1 MGGRAGESPEGARE
15 AAPKP
20 RWQFWIDRG
29 GTFTDV
35 VARSP
40 EGVLHTRKLLSQDPK
55 RNSDAALHGIRSL
68 LALPADAE
76 IPGDRIESV
85 KMGTTVAT
93 NALLER
99 QGERCLLLITRGFG
113 DALRIGYQDRPD
125 LFARHIVL
133 PDPLYEAVVEVDER
147 MGVDGGVL
155 RAPELETLRADLQN
169 AFDRGL
175 RAVAIVF
182 LHAYRHPTHEREA
195 ARLAREVGFSQISA
209 SHEVSPLQKLVGR
222 GDTTVVDA
230 YLSPI
235 LRRHVNQVARALGGS
250 RLMFMRSSGGLTS
263 ARLFQ
268 GKDSILSGPAGGIVG
283 AARTAARA
291 GFGKIISFDMGGTST
306 DVAHYDGEFERS
318 FETRLAGVR
327 MRAPMLKIHSVAAG
341 GGSILHFDGSR
352 YRVGPRSAGAH
363 PGPACYRSGG
373 PLTVTD
379 CNLMLGRL
387 SSAHFPKVFGPNA
400 DQAVDRELVEE
411 RFAELAREIREATGD
426 TRSPAQ
432 VAQGFRR
439 IAVENMANA
448 IVKISTQRG
457 YDVTEY
463 TLCCFGGA
471 GGQHACELADTLG
484 MDRIFVHPLAGVL
497 SAYGM
502 GLAEISAL
510 RERQM
515 GAPLDEAL
523 SPRLDEAFAEL
534 RETTRAELSNQGIP
548 DEKMRFH
555 PRLLL
560 RYEGSDSSL
569 SVDLASAQAMREA
582 FEATHRRRFGFA
594 TPERA
599 VVAELLSLEAVGSGD
614 EVHEIPR
621 DTPPDGPAEPA
632 QQLRFHCPDGWCD
645 APLYER
651 DALAPGQRIEGPA
664 VLVET
669 TATTVI
675 ERGWRGESKA
685 EGHLLLERSRP
696 RPRGESV
703 GSAADPVML
712 EVFNNLFMSVAEQ
725 MGSTLAQT
733 AYSVNIKERLDF
745 SCAIFDPTGN
755 LVANAPH
762 LPVHLGSMGESV
774 KAVIQANGGGLGPG
788 DVHVTNAPYQG
799 GTHLPDVTVITPVFD
814 RQQRDVLF
822 YVGARGHHADI
833 GGRTPGSSP
842 PDSREIHEEGIVI
855 DDFAVVQ
862 QGRFREAELREVLG
876 AGPYPCRN
884 PDQNIADLQAQIAAN
899 ETGVR
904 EVLRMLDHF
913 GVEAVQAYM
922 QHVQRNAAEQVRG
935 LIDALENG
943 EFSYP
948 LDNGSRIRVAIRVDR
963 KRREAH
969 VDFRGTS
976 PQVAGNF
983 NAPHAVCK
991 AAVLYVFRTLLDDE
1005 IPLNEG
1011 CLQPLKLI
1019 IPERSILDPAPP
1031 AAVIAGNTE
1040 VSQGIADALYAAL
1053 GVMAASQGTM
1063 NNFVYGNETYQNY
1076 ETLCGGT
1083 GAGPDHP
1090 GASAVHSH
1098 MTNTRMTDPEV
1109 LEERFPV
1116 RVEEFSIRR
1125 GSGGAGRMP
1134 GGDGARRRLRFLEPA
1149 LATILSSRRTLS
1161 PHGLAGGEAGLPGRN
1176 YVERGD
1182 GRVEKIAGCA
1192 QVQMRAGDVFVIE
1205 TPGGGGF
1212 GSAD

>member
-1 MGGRAGESPEGARE
+1 MVGGAGEGPEDVRE
-15 AAPKP
+15 AGS

-35 VARSP
+35 VGRSP
-40 EGVLHTRKLLSQDPK
+40 DGLLYTRKLLSEDPE
-55 RNSDAALHGIRSL
+55 RYADAAVAGIRSL
-68 LALPADAE
+68 LAVPAHTE
-76 IPGDRIESV
+76 IPSERIESV

-99 QGERCLLLITRGFG
+99 RGERCLLVITRGFG

-125 LFARHIVL
+125 LFARHIEL
-133 PDPLYEAVVEVDER
+133 PTLLHEEVVEVDER
-147 MGVDGGVL
+147 MAVDGSVI
-155 RAPELETLRADLQN
+155 RAPDPGQLREDLQS

-182 LHAYRHPTHEREA
+182 LHAYRHPAHEREA
-195 ARLAREVGFSQISA
+195 ARLAREVGFSQIST
-209 SHEVSPLQKLVGR
+209 SHQVSPLQKLVGR

-235 LRRHVNQVARALGGS
+235 LRRHVDRVAGALGGS
-250 RLMFMRSSGGLTS
+250 RLLFMRSSGGLTS

-283 AARTAARA
+283 AVRTAARA
-291 GFGKIISFDMGGTST
+291 GFEKIISFDMGGTST
-306 DVAHYDGEFERS
+306 DVAHYDGDFERS
-318 FETRLAGVR
+318 FETRMAGVR

-341 GGSILHFDGSR
+341 GGSILRFEGGR

-363 PGPACYRSGG
+363 PGPACYRRGG

-379 CNLMLGRL
+379 CNLMLGRI
-387 SSAHFPKVFGPNA
+387 SPAHFPRVFGPAA
-400 DQAVDRELVEE
+400 DQPLDREVVET

-426 TRSPAQ
+426 TRSAAQ

-471 GGQHACELADTLG
+471 GGQHACDIADTLG
-484 MDRIFVHPLAGVL
+484 MERIYLHPLAGVL

-502 GLAEISAL
+502 GLSEITAL
-510 RERQM
+510 RERHL
-515 GAPLDEAL
+515 GAPLGDNL
-523 SPRLDEAFAEL
+523 RPTLDEAVAEA
-534 RETTRAELSNQGIP
+534 RESARAELADQGVAP
-548 DEKMRFH
+548 DRIRFH
-555 PRLLL
+555 PRVLL

-569 SVDLASAQAMREA
+569 PVDLAEAQTMRAA
-582 FEATHRRRFGFA
+582 FEAAHRRHFGFA
-594 TPERA
+594 TPERN
-599 VVAELLSLEAVGSGD
+599 VVAELLSLEAVGSGA
-614 EVHEIPR
+614 EVPEDLGETRPQ
-621 DTPPDGPAEPA
+621 PDAAPIE
-632 QQLRFHCPDGWCD
+632 QVRFHAPEGWRE
-645 APLYER
+645 APLYAR
-651 DALAPGQRIEGPA
+651 DALAPGQQIEGPA
-664 VLVET
+664 ILVET
-669 TATTVI
+669 TGTTVI
-675 ERGWRGESKA
+675 EPGWRGESKPG
-685 EGHLLLERSRP
+685 GHLLLERSTP
-696 RPRGESV
+696 RPDTEAV
-703 GSAADPVML
+703 DSAADPVML

-725 MGSTLAQT
+725 MGTTLAQT

-745 SCAIFDPTGN
+745 SCAIFDADGN

-774 KAVIQANGGGLGPG
+774 KAVIRANGGRLKPG
-788 DVHVTNAPYQG
+788 DVHVTNAPYKG

-814 RQQRDVLF
+814 RRERDVLF

-855 DDFAVVQ
+855 DDFTLVE
-862 QGRFREAELREVLG
+862 QGHFREAELREVLA
-876 AGPYPCRN
+876 AGPFPCRN
-884 PDQNIADLQAQIAAN
+884 PEQNIADLRAQIAAN

-904 EVLRMLDHF
+904 EVWRMLDHF
-913 GVEAVQAYM
+913 GIEAVQSYM
-922 QHVQRNAAEQVRG
+922 QHVQRNAEEQVRK
-935 LIDALENG
+935 LIGILEDGDFTYPLENG
-943 EFSYP
+943 SQ
-948 LDNGSRIRVAIRVDR
+948 IRVAIRVDR
-963 KRREAH
+963 TRREAQ

-976 PQVAGNF
+976 PQVPGNF

-1011 CLQPLKLI
+1011 CLKPLKLR

-1040 VSQGIADALYAAL
+1040 VSQGITDALYAAL

-1063 NNFVYGNETYQNY
+1063 NNFVYGNESYQNY

-1149 LATILSSRRTLS
+1149 LATVLSSRRRLS
-1161 PHGLAGGEAGLPGRN
+1161 PHGLAGGEAGRPGRN
-1176 YVERGD
+1176 FVERAN
-1182 GRVEKIAGCA
+1182 GRVEEIGGCA
-1192 QVQMRAGDVFVIE
+1192 QVRMEPGDVFVIE

-1212 GSAD
+1212 GSED